1 MENLV
6 TRGETPRGR
15 VDNQQ
20 TQQTLR
26 VEYGTR
32 TQAKLVKDESTVILT
47 NVNWSRG
54 SCKIQFNILSLFFV
68 RKYIFLLKND

>member
-6 TRGETPRGR
+6 TRGKTPRGR

-32 TQAKLVKDESTVILT
+32 TQAKLVKDESLVLKLT
-47 NVNWSRG
+47 
-54 SCKIQFNILSLFFV
+54 L
-68 RKYIFLLKND
+68 Y

>member
-6 TRGETPRGR
+6 TRGKTPRGR

-32 TQAKLVKDESTVILT
+32 TQAKLVKDESLVLKLT
-47 NVNWSRG
+47 LYWRTLIDHVGPAKSNLIS
-54 SCKIQFNILSLFFV
+54 
-68 RKYIFLLKND
+68 

>member
-6 TRGETPRGR
+6 TRGKTPRGR

-20 TQQTLR
+20 TQETLR

-32 TQAKLVKDESTVILT
+32 TQAKLVKGESSALKLT
-47 NVNWSRG
+47 
-54 SCKIQFNILSLFFV
+54 L
-68 RKYIFLLKND
+68 Y